1 MARLGR
7 PNPHLRLTA
16 AILVAVLAALAGGFA
31 ADGTDPRARR
41 AELQSALRF
50 VMERDDACPTV
61 RTDARTMRASAVE
74 AHAAH
79 AATVASDRSGVRAAH
94 SLRRMAAHARAARL
108 KTTALPPPLA

>member
-1 MARLGR
+1 MSRLGR

-31 ADGTDPRARR
+31 ADGAEPRARR

-50 VMERDDACPTV
+50 VIERDDARPM
-61 RTDARTMRASAVE
+61 ARTAARAMRASAVD

-79 AATVASDRSGVRAAH
+79 AATVASDRSGVRAEH
-94 SLRRMAAHARAARL
+94 SLRRMAAHARGARL
-108 KTTALPPPLA
+108 KTTALPPPMA